1 MHGQKNMD
9 TGWVQ
14 GELDL
19 SAEVGQV
26 GIPDLHFPE
35 PVKESTPGIPDMH
48 FPEPV
53 KESAPGIPD
62 MHFPEP
68 AEESSLGVPDIV
80 FPAVP
85 EVKEDL
91 LRDAAREL
99 PDGMAVGEKS
109 RSGFVQGVLRGLFG
123 RVK

>member
-1 MHGQKNMD
+1 MCGKESKD
-9 TGWVQ
+9 TEWVQ

-19 SAEVGQV
+19 SAGEGQA

-35 PVKESTPGIPDMH
+35 PVKESS
-48 FPEPV
+48 
-53 KESAPGIPD
+53 SA
-62 MHFPEP
+62 
-68 AEESSLGVPDIV
+68 VPDLV

-85 EVKEDL
+85 EARAGV

-99 PDGMAVGEKS
+99 PDDVATGEKP
-109 RSGFVQGVLRGLFG
+109 RFGFVQGVLRGLLG

>member
-19 SAEVGQV
+19 SPGSGQA

-35 PVKESTPGIPDMH
+35 PVKEI
-48 FPEPV
+48 
-53 KESAPGIPD
+53 
-62 MHFPEP
+62 
-68 AEESSLGVPDIV
+68 SLGAPDIV
-80 FPAVP
+80 FPAVQ
-85 EVKEDL
+85 EAKEGI

-99 PDGMAVGEKS
+99 PDDVATGEKP
-109 RSGFVQGVLRGLFG
+109 RSGLIQGVLRGLLG